1 METSEWTG
9 RTGKSNQPPASRN
22 LVSGRPPWKGGGGG
36 GGEARFVDCHS
47 HNTHLGIA
55 SESEAAFGVGAWD
68 GMGADFK
75 GIGKIAG
82 VGMGDSKT

>member
-1 METSEWTG
+1 MSGQAGLEKATSLQQAEIWSAVG
-9 RTGKSNQPPASRN
+9 LHGKG
-22 LVSGRPPWKGGGGG
+22 VGG

>member
-1 METSEWTG
+1 MDRQDW
-9 RTGKSNQPPASRN
+9 KKQPASSKPKFGQR
-22 LVSGRPPWKGGGGG
+22 SASMERGWGG